1 MQSAGQLCRG
11 RWIKEP
17 DREIEEGESCQP
29 DSSVCC
35 CMEREGGREGKKIK
49 PNGFLKCAPARH
61 TAALGVRGGDEQF
74 AKSSICPPTQPPL
87 PPSLSSPYLHLVWR
101 CLQLWLGSRREGG
114 RERMRAELTSPPCLF
129 RRSHVSGRRLGIEP
143 QPKTDKAPGSQ
154 RKLVKAEPSNRARS
168 WSQTMDNYRWY
179 YRDQPGKGKF
189 ATSL

>member
-87 PPSLSSPYLHLVWR
+87 PPSPLHTSTSSGDVSNSGWAAEEREGERECGLSSPLLHAGLR
-101 CLQLWLGSRREGG
+101 QEAG
-114 RERMRAELTSPPCLF
+114 
-129 RRSHVSGRRLGIEP
+129 
-143 QPKTDKAPGSQ
+143 
-154 RKLVKAEPSNRARS
+154 NRAPAQDRQS
-168 WSQTMDNYRWY
+168 SRLSAEASESRAQQQSTLLESDYG
-179 YRDQPGKGKF
+179 Q
-189 ATSL
+189 L